1 MKSSSSTNS
10 GECTYDSYVKKF
22 GSAEGMLRWKPK
34 CGCGDM
40 ATLRRA
46 STVTNYGRQF
56 WGCRNYK
63 GSTQP
68 GCGYFQWFYDDAEDE
83 KDHFMRNQ
91 KSRLEKLEHDID
103 AVKMEVEC
111 LKKKITELQNQSKK
125 SMKIEKIWRSLFC
138 LLLVVVVVRML

>member
-1 MKSSSSTNS
+1 MWKCLYVFFILCISSQIGFVPKFTGARVHICRTKSPHLPQRILLPQFIGFTWKMKSSSSTNS
-10 GECTYDSYVKKF
+10 GECTYNSYLKKF

-63 GSTQP
+63 V
-68 GCGYFQWFYDDAEDE
+68 
-83 KDHFMRNQ
+83 N
-91 KSRLEKLEHDID
+91 
-103 AVKMEVEC
+103 
-111 LKKKITELQNQSKK
+111 
-125 SMKIEKIWRSLFC
+125 
-138 LLLVVVVVRML
+138 